1 MEYLTGKIMMV
12 ETLVEVPLV
21 KAGFLKLIHDGN
33 ADGSLVFSKQYEIYL
48 DGKTTGSKV
57 KFVYNTREDWAEVS
71 MSPFAVYNLK
81 LVERI
86 TRGEI
91 NEQEARIQ
99 MDEAKRYYDI
109 RPKNER
115 AWGRGYLQ
123 K

>member
-57 KFVYNTREDWAEVS
+57 KFVYNKREDWAEIS
-71 MSPFAVYNLK
+71 MNHFAVYNLK

-86 TRGEI
+86 MRGEI

-99 MDEAKRYYDI
+99 MDEVRRNKEI
-109 RPKNER
+109 CTKNER
-115 AWGRGYLQ
+115 TWSRHSS
-123 K
+123 